1 MGQTV
6 ATMQV
11 TLVSPDRQVW
21 SGEAEMLIARTTD
34 GELGVLPGHTPLLGE
49 LVPWPV
55 RIKRSGEPDL
65 VAAVHGG
72 FLSVTTS
79 GVSVLAEIVELAEE
93 VDTGRARQAFERAS
107 SARSD
112 DDGAVAAAA
121 RARAR
126 LRAASESV

>member
-1 MGQTV
+1 M
-6 ATMQV
+6 ATLQV
-11 TLVSPDRQVW
+11 TVVSPEREVW
-21 SGEAEMLIARTTD
+21 AGEAEMLIAKTTE

-55 RIKRSGEPDL
+55 RIKRGGEPDL

-72 FLSVTTS
+72 FLSVS
-79 GVSVLAEIVELAEE
+79 GQGVTVLAETVELADE
-93 VDTGRARQAFERAS
+93 VDVARARAALERAS
-107 SARSD
+107 SAGSE

-126 LRAASESV
+126 LRVAGESL